1 MANIGLEFTKDGQLS
16 LNSTLFEEAT
26 AGKLDS
32 LQTAIGSAATSGFLK
47 VATDALNAI
56 EGENN
61 DGILQSTIQT
71 VEDSIESQD
80 ALIAAQQAR
89 IDQLTRDLEA
99 RMAAADA
106 MIAQLEQQATFF
118 NNMFEAMRES
128 SRNS

>member
-1 MANIGLEFTKDGQLS
+1 M
-16 LNSTLFEEAT
+16 
-26 AGKLDS
+26 
-32 LQTAIGSAATSGFLK
+32 
-47 VATDALNAI
+47 ATDALNAI
-56 EGENN
+56 EGEDN

-128 SRNS
+128 SQNS

>member
-1 MANIGLEFTKDGQLS
+1 MANIGLEFTRDGQLS
-16 LNSTLFEEAT
+16 LNSTLFETAT

-32 LQTAIGSAATSGFLK
+32 LQTAIGSATTSGFLK
-47 VATDALNAI
+47 VATDALNGI

-80 ALIAAQQAR
+80 ALIDAQQAR